1 MQSSV
6 ALLHCGFHAHVPGNR
21 GGVLTRADAQ
31 QEYRVEVM
39 TERRIGPFILGR
51 QIGAGG
57 MGIVYLATHIESGK
71 QVALKVLP
79 PALSDDEKML
89 KRFEREIGILKRM
102 KHPNIVKYYG
112 GGTHHGERWY
122 AMEYI
127 DGGSLQDILKKRK
140 RLTWDQAIQVGR
152 QLTSALEH
160 SHNAG
165 IIHRDL
171 KPGNLFVTKNGRI
184 KLGDFGIARDTEAT
198 ALTAA
203 GKTVGTYAYMAPE
216 QIHGNAPISGKTD
229 LYATGCL
236 LYELLVGETPFV
248 TANPAEMLMMHL
260 NDYPY
265 NLHEKDVECPLALDQ
280 LVERLLQKNQEDR
293 PFDALAVNTE
303 LEHILKSGDES
314 VSVVSP
320 EALKSAGAS
329 ASVSVSVDPATGDV
343 TVKKKKKKKKDTSQF
358 YEKTWFLLGFLVLLI
373 GAGVWFSLP
382 PGEDTLYIKAKEA
395 MSTADP
401 VAHFDARSNYLRP
414 YVERFPA
421 GKYAAEMRRWLDDVE
436 VSLIEAQLERRV
448 WRLDDGRNSFETAC
462 LKAMRT
468 AADSDRNP
476 LESLEMFQALI
487 ASLPKDDVADAVASA
502 PADSKADP
510 EGDASDDMISVP
522 RFWKIIAEKK
532 RDAGKQILLTN
543 PEHIKLIA
551 VRMTTANQLL
561 MDGKTDEGNQIF
573 DLFRDVFYGEKELE
587 DWLDYAKFRVHGDA
601 VEMPAQ
607 AVLPDTENK

>member
-1 MQSSV
+1 MS
-6 ALLHCGFHAHVPGNR
+6 
-21 GGVLTRADAQ
+21 
-31 QEYRVEVM
+31 
-39 TERRIGPFILGR
+39 ERRIGPFILGR

-79 PALSDDEKML
+79 PALSDDEKL
-89 KRFEREIGILKRM
+89 LQRFEREIGILKRL
-102 KHPNIVKYYG
+102 KHPNIVKYFG
-112 GGTHHGERWY
+112 GGTHQGQRWY

-127 DGGSLQDILKKRK
+127 DGGSLHDILKKRK

-152 QLTSALEH
+152 QLTAALEH
-160 SHNAG
+160 AHNAG

-216 QIHGNAPISGKTD
+216 QIHGNAPISRKTD

-248 TANPAEMLMMHL
+248 TSNPAEMLMMHL

-280 LVERLLQKNQEDR
+280 LVERLLQKEQDER

-303 LEHILKSGDES
+303 LEHILKSGAES
-314 VSVVSP
+314 VADVSP
-320 EALKSAGAS
+320 EALQSAGAS

-343 TVKKKKKKKKDTSQF
+343 TVKKKKKKKKDQSQF
-358 YEKTWFLLGFLVLLI
+358 YEKTWFLLAFLGLLI
-373 GAGVWFSLP
+373 AGGAWLSLP
-382 PGEDTLYIKAKEA
+382 PGQDALYIRAKEA
-395 MSTADP
+395 MSTSDP
-401 VAHFDARSNYLRP
+401 VVHFDARSRYLRP
-414 YVERFPA
+414 YVERFPD
-421 GKYAAEMRRWLDDVE
+421 GKYAEEMRRWLDDVE
-436 VSLIEAQLERRV
+436 VSLIEAQLDRRV
-448 WRLDDGRNSFETAC
+448 RRPDDGRNRFETAC

-468 AADSDRNP
+468 AADPDRNA

-487 ASLPKDDVADAVASA
+487 ESLPKDDVAETIAVK
-502 PADSKADP
+502 PADSKSDSEA
-510 EGDASDDMISVP
+510 DASDDMISVP

-532 RDAGKQILLTN
+532 RDAGKQILLSDRDR
-543 PEHIKLIA
+543 IKIISE
-551 VRMTTANQLL
+551 RMTAANELL
-561 MDGKTDEGNQIF
+561 KDGKTDEAQQIF
-573 DLFRDVFYGEKELE
+573 HLFREVCYGEKELE
-587 DWLDYAKFRVHGDA
+587 DWLDYAKFRLHGDA

-607 AVLPDTENK
+607 PELPETDRK

>member
-1 MQSSV
+1 
-6 ALLHCGFHAHVPGNR
+6 
-21 GGVLTRADAQ
+21 
-31 QEYRVEVM
+31 M

-79 PALSDDEKML
+79 PALSDDEKLL

-112 GGTHHGERWY
+112 GGTHQGERWY
-122 AMEYI
+122 AMEYV
-127 DGGSLQDILKKRK
+127 DGGSLHDILKKRK
-140 RLTWDQAIQVGR
+140 RLTWEQAIQVGR
-152 QLTSALEH
+152 QLTAALEH
-160 SHNAG
+160 AHNAG

-171 KPGNLFVTKNGRI
+171 KPGNLFITKNGRI

-216 QIHGNAPISGKTD
+216 QIHGNAAISRKTD

-248 TANPAEMLMMHL
+248 TTNPAEMLMMHL

-265 NLHEKDVECPLALDQ
+265 NLHEKDVECPRALDQ
-280 LVERLLQKNQEDR
+280 LVERLLQKNQDDR

-303 LEHILKSGDES
+303 LEHILKSGPDFGED
-314 VSVVSP
+314 VSQ
-320 EALKSAGAS
+320 EAAQLAGAS
-329 ASVSVSVDPATGDV
+329 PSVSVSVDPATGDV
-343 TVKKKKKKKKDTSQF
+343 TAKKKKKKKKDQSQF
-358 YEKTWFLLGFLVLLI
+358 YEKTWFLLAFLGLLI
-373 GAGVWFSLP
+373 GAGVLLSLP

-401 VAHFDARSNYLRP
+401 VAHFDARSRYLRP
-414 YVERFPA
+414 YVERFPN
-421 GKYAAEMRRWLDDVE
+421 GKYAEEMRRWLDDVE
-436 VSLIEAQLERRV
+436 VSLIEAQLDRRV
-448 WRLDDGRNSFETAC
+448 RRPDDGRNRFETAC

-468 AADSDRNP
+468 ASDPDRNA
-476 LESLEMFQALI
+476 LESLEMFQAMI
-487 ASLPKDDVADAVASA
+487 ESLPKNDAEEAA
-502 PADSKADP
+502 AELADSKADP
-510 EGDASDDMISVP
+510 EVDESDDMISVP

-532 RDAGKQILLTN
+532 RDAGKQILLSD
-543 PEHIKLIA
+543 PDRIKIISE
-551 VRMTTANQLL
+551 RMTAANQLL
-561 MDGKTDEGNQIF
+561 KDGKTEQAQLIF
-573 DLFRDVFYGEKELE
+573 HLFREVFYGEKELE
-587 DWLDYAKFRVHGDA
+587 DWLDYARFRLHGDA

-607 AVLPDTENK
+607 PELQDTENR

>member
-1 MQSSV
+1 
-6 ALLHCGFHAHVPGNR
+6 
-21 GGVLTRADAQ
+21 
-31 QEYRVEVM
+31 M

-79 PALSDDEKML
+79 PALSDDEKL
-89 KRFEREIGILKRM
+89 LQRFEREIGILKRM

-112 GGTHHGERWY
+112 GGTHQGERWY
-122 AMEYI
+122 AMEYV
-127 DGGSLQDILKKRK
+127 DGGSLHDILKKRK
-140 RLTWDQAIQVGR
+140 RLTWEQAIQVGR
-152 QLTSALEH
+152 QLTAALEH
-160 SHNAG
+160 AHNAG

-171 KPGNLFVTKNGRI
+171 KPGNLFITKNGRI

-216 QIHGNAPISGKTD
+216 QIHGNAPISRKTD

-265 NLHEKDVECPLALDQ
+265 NLHEKDVECPPALDQ
-280 LVERLLQKNQEDR
+280 LVERLLQKDQDDR

-303 LEHILKSGDES
+303 LEHILKSGPDSAED
-314 VSVVSP
+314 VAQ
-320 EALKSAGAS
+320 EAIQSAGAS
-329 ASVSVSVDPATGDV
+329 ASVDPATGDV
-343 TVKKKKKKKKDTSQF
+343 MVKKKKKKKTEQSQF
-358 YEKTWFLLGFLVLLI
+358 YEKTWFLLAFLGLLI

-382 PGEDTLYIKAKEA
+382 AGEDTLYIKAKEA

-401 VAHFDARSNYLRP
+401 VAHFDARSRYLRP
-414 YVERFPA
+414 YVARFPD
-421 GKYAAEMRRWLDDVE
+421 GKYAEEMRRWLDDVE
-436 VSLIEAQLERRV
+436 VSLIEAQLDRRV
-448 WRLDDGRNSFETAC
+448 RRPDDGRNRFETAC

-468 AADSDRNP
+468 ASDSDRNA
-476 LESLEMFQALI
+476 LESLEMFQAMI
-487 ASLPKDDVADAVASA
+487 ESLPKDGAGEVAAAE
-502 PADSKADP
+502 PADSKSDP
-510 EGDASDDMISVP
+510 GADASDDLISVP

-532 RDAGKQILLTN
+532 RDAGKQLLLSD
-543 PEHIKLIA
+543 PHRIKIISE
-551 VRMTTANQLL
+551 RMTAANQLL
-561 MDGKTDEGNQIF
+561 KDGKTDEAQRIF
-573 DLFRDVFYGEKELE
+573 HLFREVFYGEKELE
-587 DWLDYAKFRVHGDA
+587 DWLDYAKSRLQGDA

-607 AVLPDTENK
+607 PELPDTGNK